1 MQAVKQEMK
10 HQLIAKISTEL
21 MAFKKYKNYYYIY
34 KHTHTSKLITI

>member
-21 MAFKKYKNYYYIY
+21 MAF
-34 KHTHTSKLITI
+34 